1 MWLVAWDLSTVPK
14 SSFPKS
20 HLSVSPAQDD
30 GLQLTRGW
38 LQRHAPPD
46 EELSAMAEAPAP
58 ADAARFLRLRVQ
70 RVLNDAFLELL
81 EWDDDQAGPN
91 EMVKHH

>member
-1 MWLVAWDLSTVPK
+1 M
-14 SSFPKS
+14 
-20 HLSVSPAQDD
+20 SVSPTQDD

-38 LQRHAPPD
+38 LQRHAPPE
-46 EELSAMAEAPAP
+46 EELSAAEAAAP

-81 EWDDDQAGPN
+81 EWDDDQASHN
-91 EMVKHH
+91 EICSQALLKS

>member
-1 MWLVAWDLSTVPK
+1 MV
-14 SSFPKS
+14 SFIQCSAEITIKPIFAV
-20 HLSVSPAQDD
+20 LILQDD

-38 LQRHAPPD
+38 LQRHAPPE
-46 EELSAMAEAPAP
+46 EELSAAEAAAP

-81 EWDDDQAGPN
+81 EWDDDQACLN
-91 EMVKHH
+91 EMVMHFYLKS